1 MAGIM
6 QNIISSRG
14 EKAVGYRGRS
24 AFGKS
29 MVFGSTAGTALVSGD
44 TTKMSSLNVSGLPA
58 IGSGSWTIEYWLKFS
73 NIQFNEGIVHQ
84 SGQVILSSV
93 PITNG
98 LVILHTADA
107 VKVNNNIVTV
117 ADMKIPASS
126 VQTQAWGLNTWYHV
140 AIVRNGT
147 ALTCWINGNRTTSG
161 VITDNN
167 VYSELPIEI
176 GTWLA
181 DHGLGTTNNFI
192 GSLYNFRIVNGSA
205 VYDTASTT
213 IPVPSLPL
221 ALYSTTTRLLML
233 SKDSDSNL
241 LIDSSGSSLITPM
254 AGTVLGSSMTPFSD
268 VVSVTSATLSY
279 SSPFVSAKSGSYL
292 FSGTGGSYV
301 SSTGGPRFAVGTG
314 DFTVEWFA
322 YQLNTNSNPSAWWY
336 GTSSL
341 GIEFESSEATA
352 DVKLYAGGS
361 SVVLAA
367 GLAKGSYIEQWTHW
381 AVVRLSGS
389 STLYRNGISVGS
401 VAFSTDITDSA
412 STFYIGNRGPSS
424 TNNQS
429 FNGYIT
435 NVRIIKGVGTYTG
448 SFTVPTN
455 NLLRV
460 QTTNYYGG
468 SNTSAVRSEQVA
480 LLMVP

>member
-6 QNIISSRG
+6 QNIVSSQG
-14 EKAVGYRGRS
+14 DKAVGYRGRS

-58 IGSGSWTIEYWLKFS
+58 VDSGSWTIEYWLKFS
-73 NIQFNEGIVHQ
+73 NIQFNDGIVHQ

-93 PITNG
+93 PLTNS

-107 VKVNNNIVTV
+107 VKVNNNVVTV
-117 ADMKIPASS
+117 ADMKIPSTS

-161 VITDNN
+161 VVNDNN

-181 DHGLGTTNNFI
+181 DYGLGTTNNFI

-213 IPVPSLPL
+213 ISVPSLPL
-221 ALYSTTTRLLML
+221 DLYSTTTRLLML
-233 SKDSDSNL
+233 SRDSASNL
-241 LIDSSGSSLITPM
+241 LIDSSGNSSIAPM
-254 AGTVLGSSMTPFSD
+254 AGTVLGSSTTPFSD
-268 VVSVTSATLSY
+268 AVSATSVTLSY
-279 SSPFVSAKSGSYL
+279 SSPFASGNSGSYL
-292 FSGTGGSYV
+292 FSGTSSSYV
-301 SSTGGPRFAVGTG
+301 SSAGGSRFAFGTN

-322 YQLNTNSNPSAWWY
+322 YQQNTNSNPSAWWY

-341 GIEFESSEATA
+341 GIAFEGSGATA

-361 SVVLAA
+361 SVVLAT
-367 GLAKGSYIEQWTHW
+367 GLAKSSYIGQWIHW
-381 AVVRLSGS
+381 AVVRIGGTA
-389 STLYRNGISVGS
+389 TLYKNGISVGTAS
-401 VAFSTDITDSA
+401 FSSDITDSA
-412 STFYIGNRGPSS
+412 STFYIGNRGPGG
-424 TNNQS
+424 TDDQS

-435 NVRIIKGVGTYTG
+435 NVRIIKGVGIYTG
-448 SFTVPTN
+448 SFTAPTN

-460 QTTNYYGG
+460 QTANYYGG